1 MPLSQKDDGMTQRV
15 LALISDLFFAAK
27 VEETARH
34 LEIPLSVVG
43 SASQLL
49 EEVKQNRPA
58 LILIDLNADP
68 AQSVSAITA
77 IKHAAHP
84 NPVRILA
91 FLSHVQED
99 LAEAAR
105 RAGADAVVPR
115 SYFSKNL
122 PQILQGTF

>member
-1 MPLSQKDDGMTQRV
+1 MAQRV

-34 LEIPLSVVG
+34 LEIPLFIVG
-43 SASQLL
+43 SAPQLL

-58 LILIDLNADP
+58 LILVDLNADP

-77 IKHAAHP
+77 IKHSTHH
-84 NPVRILA
+84 NPIRILA

-105 RAGADAVVPR
+105 RAGVDAVVPR